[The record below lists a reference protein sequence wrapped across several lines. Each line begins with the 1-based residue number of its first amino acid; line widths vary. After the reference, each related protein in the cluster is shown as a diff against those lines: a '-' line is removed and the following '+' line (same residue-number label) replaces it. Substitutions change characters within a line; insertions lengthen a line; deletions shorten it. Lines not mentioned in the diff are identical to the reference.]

1 MRAALLTSSAERGQ
15 VASIVKT
22 STDHPEP
29 SPLAP
34 GEVRLRTHASA
45 LNQMDLW
52 VAIGIPGLD
61 LTYPRVSGCDACA
74 TVEAVGEGVD
84 ASWIG
89 QRVIYNAAIEQ
100 PDRTTPDDPTNA
112 QLAPAYQLIGEHT
125 DGAHRELFNA
135 PAANC
140 QPIAD
145 HITSTDAAAF
155 GLVALTAMGMIRKA
169 DIKPGQ
175 RVLITGIGGGVATA
189 ALSICKWLGCE
200 TAVTSR
206 HQWKLDK
213 ATELG
218 ADHAILDEGQQWSK
232 DIRAWTNK
240 RGVECVLDSIGD
252 AVHMN
257 CIASLARG
265 GAFVTCGAT
274 SGPVTQTHLGR
285 IFWGQLRLLGSTM
298 GSNNDFA
305 EVVSLMNAGHIAPVV
320 DSVHDWTNA
329 DQAWARLESGE
340 QFGKVV
346 IKWD

>member
-1 MRAALLTSSAERGQ
+1 MNAALLTSSAERGS
-15 VASIVKT
+15 VASIVQT
-22 STDHPEP
+22 VTDRPEP
-29 SPLAP
+29 PAP
-34 GEVRLRTHASA
+34 GPGEARLRTLASA

-74 TVEAVGEGVD
+74 VVEAVGVGVD
-84 ASWIG
+84 ASWVG
-89 QRVIYNAAIEQ
+89 RRVVFNAAVRQ
-100 PDRTTPDDPTNA
+100 ADRVHPDDPTDA
-112 QLAPAYQLIGEHT
+112 QLAPAYELIGEHH
-125 DGAHRELFNA
+125 DGAHQQFFNV
-135 PAANC
+135 PAANL
-140 QPIAD
+140 QAVAD
-145 HITSTDAAAF
+145 HVKDEDAAAF

-189 ALSICKWLGCE
+189 ALSICKWLGCRV
-200 TAVTSR
+200 AVTSR

-213 ATELG
+213 AAELG
-218 ADHAILDEGQQWSK
+218 ADLGILDEGQEWSR
-232 DIRAWTNK
+232 DIRKWTGK

-274 SGPVTQTHLGR
+274 AGPVTKTHLGR

-298 GSNNDFA
+298 GTNDDFA
-305 EVVSLMNAGHIAPVV
+305 EVISLLNAGHIGPVV
-320 DSVHDWTNA
+320 DSVHGWEQA
-329 DQAWARLESGE
+329 GEAWARLESGE